1 MIKIAKRQI
10 YYSCEKKKYYTNRLY
25 KKVCS
30 NCTSL
35 NINNVTRCVYCD
47 SLLSDNDI
55 RLIKNTIF
63 TDIINVRK
71 EWKPLDRKP
80 IRSNNFSTP
89 LLNNVEID
97 DKYVR
102 LKKGLTNNCDKLYVY
117 YNCYDYIILNNP
129 HSNSCLNLM
138 VLFKGIMYDVKNLKR
153 KDINCLLHLYNYVY
167 FVIDIFL
174 YFLLI
179 SRGKLIHYKYMYNVS
194 TEVDADYNEELV
206 DILFELNR
214 IIKEKKKNI
223 VLKNGS
229 NEKGSH
235 LENVNQNN
243 IIEKLNENYEDIYKD
258 VFKNVK
264 NKSPLCKFLKELDDV
279 NVRNKIRS
287 LKRYLYVGCS
297 YPSPINHFS
306 LQILFP
312 PFSNYNFFAFPFYF
326 PIRKILHDLYV
337 YGHVKNYS
345 HSEIIRNINSDKFIK
360 ELKES
365 DLTSRRILQF

>member
-1 MIKIAKRQI
+1 MIRIAKRQI

-35 NINNVTRCVYCD
+35 NINNVNKCVYCD

-71 EWKPLDRKP
+71 EWKLFDRKSV
-80 IRSNNFSTP
+80 RSNNFSAP

-97 DKYVR
+97 DKYIR
-102 LKKGLTNNCDKLYVY
+102 LKKGLINNCDKLYVY

-153 KDINCLLHLYNYVY
+153 KNINCLLHLYNYVY

-179 SRGKLIHYKYMYNVS
+179 SKGKLVHYRYMYNVS
-194 TEVDADYNEELV
+194 TKVDADYNDELV
-206 DILFELNR
+206 DILFELNT
-214 IIKEKKKNI
+214 IIKEKKKNM
-223 VLKNGS
+223 VLQNGS
-229 NEKGSH
+229 NEKESH
-235 LENVNQNN
+235 LENVNENN
-243 IIEKLNENYEDIYKD
+243 IIEKLNENYENIYID
-258 VFKNVK
+258 VLKNVK
-264 NKSPLCKFLKELDDV
+264 DKPALCRFFKKLEDV
-279 NVRNKIRS
+279 SVKNKIKS
-287 LKRYLYVGCS
+287 LKKYLYVGCS

-326 PIRKILHDLYV
+326 PIQKILHDLYV

-345 HSEIIRNINSDKFIK
+345 HSDIIRNIYNDKLVK

-365 DLTSRRILQF
+365 DLASRKILQF

>member
-35 NINNVTRCVYCD
+35 NINNVSRCVYCD

-71 EWKPLDRKP
+71 EWKLFDRKAV
-80 IRSNNFSTP
+80 RSNNFSAP

-102 LKKGLTNNCDKLYVY
+102 LKKGLINNCDKLYVY

-153 KDINCLLHLYNYVY
+153 KNINCLLHLYNYIY
-167 FVIDIFL
+167 FVTDIFL
-174 YFLLI
+174 
-179 SRGKLIHYKYMYNVS
+179 
-194 TEVDADYNEELV
+194 
-206 DILFELNR
+206 
-214 IIKEKKKNI
+214 
-223 VLKNGS
+223 
-229 NEKGSH
+229 
-235 LENVNQNN
+235 
-243 IIEKLNENYEDIYKD
+243 
-258 VFKNVK
+258 
-264 NKSPLCKFLKELDDV
+264 
-279 NVRNKIRS
+279 
-287 LKRYLYVGCS
+287 
-297 YPSPINHFS
+297 
-306 LQILFP
+306 
-312 PFSNYNFFAFPFYF
+312 
-326 PIRKILHDLYV
+326 
-337 YGHVKNYS
+337 
-345 HSEIIRNINSDKFIK
+345 
-360 ELKES
+360 
-365 DLTSRRILQF
+365 

>member
-25 KKVCS
+25 KKVCI

-35 NINNVTRCVYCD
+35 NINNVSRCVYCD
-47 SLLSDNDI
+47 GLLSDNDI

-71 EWKPLDRKP
+71 EWKLFDRKTV
-80 IRSNNFSTP
+80 RSNIFSAP

-102 LKKGLTNNCDKLYVY
+102 LKKGLINNCDKLYVY

-153 KDINCLLHLYNYVY
+153 KNINCLLHLYNYVY

-179 SRGKLIHYKYMYNVS
+179 SKGKLVHYRYMYNVS
-194 TEVDADYNEELV
+194 TKVDADYNDELV
-206 DILFELNR
+206 DILFELNT

-223 VLKNGS
+223 VLQNGS
-229 NEKGSH
+229 NEKDIH
-235 LENVNQNN
+235 LENVNENN
-243 IIEKLNENYEDIYKD
+243 IIEKLNENYENIYKD
-258 VFKNVK
+258 VLKNVKDKSALCKFFKKLEDVNVK
-264 NKSPLCKFLKELDDV
+264 NKIK
-279 NVRNKIRS
+279 S

-326 PIRKILHDLYV
+326 PIQKILHDLYV

-345 HSEIIRNINSDKFIK
+345 HSDIIRNIYSDKLVR

-365 DLTSRRILQF
+365 DLASRKILQF

>member
-35 NINNVTRCVYCD
+35 NINNVSRCVYCD
-47 SLLSDNDI
+47 GLLSDNDI

-71 EWKPLDRKP
+71 EWKLFDRKGVK
-80 IRSNNFSTP
+80 SNNFSAP

-102 LKKGLTNNCDKLYVY
+102 LKNGLINNCDKLYVY

-153 KDINCLLHLYNYVY
+153 KNISCLLHLYNYVY

-179 SRGKLIHYKYMYNVS
+179 SKGKLVHYRYMYNVS
-194 TEVDADYNEELV
+194 TEVDADYNDELV
-206 DILFELNR
+206 DILFELNT
-214 IIKEKKKNI
+214 IIKEKKRNI
-223 VLKNGS
+223 VLQNGS
-229 NEKGSH
+229 NQKESH
-235 LENVNQNN
+235 LEDVNENN
-243 IIEKLNENYEDIYKD
+243 IIEKLNGNYENIYKEVLKNVKD
-258 VFKNVK
+258 KSALCKFFKKLEDGNVK
-264 NKSPLCKFLKELDDV
+264 NKIK
-279 NVRNKIRS
+279 S

-326 PIRKILHDLYV
+326 PIQKILHDLYV

-345 HSEIIRNINSDKFIK
+345 HSEVIRNIYSDKLVK

-365 DLTSRRILQF
+365 DLASRKILQF